1 MNRREHLLGLAGLV
15 AGSALIGLPRSLS
28 AEVGAPS
35 LPAAADTS
43 QLIYITPI
51 RSDGRES
58 RCQAE
63 VWFLRE
69 GDGLF
74 VVTAVDA
81 WRARAIRSGLVQAR
95 IWVGDVGVWSR
106 NEEYRDLPAVMSR
119 AELVPDAATHASI
132 LAKFGGKYPAEWD
145 TWGPR
150 FTKGLA
156 DGSRVMIRY
165 QVA

>member
-15 AGSALIGLPRSLS
+15 AGSALVGLPRSGA
-28 AEVGAPS
+28 AESRTGN
-35 LPAAADTS
+35 LPAAADSS

-74 VVTAVDA
+74 VVTAADA
-81 WRARAIRSGLVQAR
+81 WRARAIQSGLSQAR

-106 NEEYRDLPAVMSR
+106 NEEYRDLPVLLSR
-119 AELVPDAATHASI
+119 GELVPDAAIHTQI
-132 LAKFGGKYPAEWD
+132 LAKFGKKYTAEWG

-150 FTKGLA
+150 FADGLA

-165 QVA
+165 LPV

>member
-15 AGSALIGLPRSLS
+15 AGSALIGLPRPGIAAMGS
-28 AEVGAPS
+28 GK
-35 LPAAADTS
+35 LPAAADS
-43 QLIYITPI
+43 SELIYITPI

-74 VVTAVDA
+74 VVTAADA
-81 WRARAIRSGLVQAR
+81 WRARAIQAGLNQAR

-106 NEEYRDLPAVMSR
+106 NEEYRDLPAVMGR
-119 AELVPDAATHASI
+119 GALVPDRAIHTSI
-132 LAKFGGKYPAEWD
+132 LAKFGEKYPAEWG

-150 FTKGLA
+150 FANGLA

-165 QVA
+165 QPA